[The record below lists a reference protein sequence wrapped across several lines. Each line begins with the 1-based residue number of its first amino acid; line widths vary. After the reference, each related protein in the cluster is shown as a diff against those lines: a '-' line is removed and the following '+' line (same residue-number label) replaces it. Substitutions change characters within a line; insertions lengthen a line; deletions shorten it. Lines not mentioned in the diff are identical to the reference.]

1 MRTTTDLHALVAAI
15 GDAVV
20 VCDKDGL
27 ITLWNPG
34 AERLFGYSE
43 TEALGASLDIIIP
56 ERLRKRHWDGYQHSM
71 ATGTT
76 RYGSDVLRVPAVGK
90 DGRQLSIAFT
100 VAMLFGPDG
109 KVSGIASVMRDETR
123 EFQKNREMRK
133 RLAEL
138 EALASARTAG
148 PDQTVSEA
156 ELEAPQ
162 GCPIHKG

>member
-1 MRTTTDLHALVAAI
+1 
-15 GDAVV
+15 
-20 VCDKDGL
+20 
-27 ITLWNPG
+27 
-34 AERLFGYSE
+34 
-43 TEALGASLDIIIP
+43 
-56 ERLRKRHWDGYQHSM
+56 
-71 ATGTT
+71 
-76 RYGSDVLRVPAVGK
+76 
-90 DGRQLSIAFT
+90 
-100 VAMLFGPDG
+100 G